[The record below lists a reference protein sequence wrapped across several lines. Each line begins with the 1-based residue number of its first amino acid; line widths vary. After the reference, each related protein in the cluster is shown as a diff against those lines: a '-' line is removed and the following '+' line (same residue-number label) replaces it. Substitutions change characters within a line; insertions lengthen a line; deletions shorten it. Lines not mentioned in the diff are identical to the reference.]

1 MFPSWNPH
9 NTSRIFPWS
18 SSKWRVAMML
28 ASKVLVF
35 ALSGDTSNSIW
46 VYWVYHTDLGK
57 LSPTWNKAHNGPP
70 SFQRGYSEVVICYPD
85 LGILDYWVYHSVSYR
100 YVWKHLE
107 RSKKMK
113 ELKVI
118 SIYDGS
124 TFRVCRTI
132 LYGIYDWT
140 SENGISLVTIYGCK
154 TTLICNTVTDR
165 IMEKKNVSIYRRRL
179 SMIEKL
185 RTFFFHN
192 YCFHTY
198 FFSIILSVT
207 VCPSIRNLNAF

>member
-70 SFQRGYSEVVICYPD
+70 SFQRGYSEVVISYPD

-107 RSKKMK
+107 RSSASHPEDVLSQDLHSDVFGRQGMAVSLAPCP
-113 ELKVI
+113 EGLR
-118 SIYDGS
+118 GGNM
-124 TFRVCRTI
+124 
-132 LYGIYDWT
+132 YGW
-140 SENGISLVTIYGCK
+140 
-154 TTLICNTVTDR
+154 
-165 IMEKKNVSIYRRRL
+165 
-179 SMIEKL
+179 
-185 RTFFFHN
+185 
-192 YCFHTY
+192 
-198 FFSIILSVT
+198 
-207 VCPSIRNLNAF
+207 

>member
-70 SFQRGYSEVVICYPD
+70 SFQRGYSEVVISYPD

-107 RSKKMK
+107 RSKKK
-113 ELKVI
+113 WKNLKSWAYMMVA
-118 SIYDGS
+118 
-124 TFRVCRTI
+124 R
-132 LYGIYDWT
+132 
-140 SENGISLVTIYGCK
+140 SEFAGPYYTGY
-154 TTLICNTVTDR
+154 
-165 IMEKKNVSIYRRRL
+165 
-179 SMIEKL
+179 MIEPV
-185 RTFFFHN
+185 RME
-192 YCFHTY
+192 
-198 FFSIILSVT
+198 SVWWQYMD
-207 VCPSIRNLNAF
+207 VKQH